1 MGGTDYKGRP
11 LDLVQEVA
19 YASGSVVSKT
29 LMNKPVG
36 SLTLFAFDAGQG
48 LSEHTSPYDA
58 AVQILD
64 GEAVIN
70 IGGSPLTARSGQMRS
85 RQDTGFS
92 DHDSLDFFPDKP
104 FDIFPQNPFVPFC
117 ISMKG
122 FFLKFGIVQKCFG
135 IINSKGSQGFC
146 TKLVLSEISKFVD
159 SPIITTG
166 FLKGDGFLEPNVT
179 FTQKW

>member
-11 LDLVQEVA
+11 LDLVQAVA

-70 IGGSPLTARSGQMRS
+70 IGGSPLTARSGQMVIMPADVPHSLWAEKRFKMLLIMI
-85 RQDTGFS
+85 RQPSAAS
-92 DHDSLDFFPDKP
+92 DE
-104 FDIFPQNPFVPFC
+104 
-117 ISMKG
+117 G
-122 FFLKFGIVQKCFG
+122 
-135 IINSKGSQGFC
+135 
-146 TKLVLSEISKFVD
+146 
-159 SPIITTG
+159 
-166 FLKGDGFLEPNVT
+166 
-179 FTQKW
+179 